1 MHYCQI
7 LVAHACSY
15 SGGRDKKKISQK
27 RAGGVAQSEGPEF
40 KPQYLKTKKHYNLQF
55 LDGTHGDKAMYPKKA
70 NIKM

>member
-1 MHYCQI
+1 
-7 LVAHACSY
+7 
-15 SGGRDKKKISQK
+15 
-27 RAGGVAQSEGPEF
+27 VAQSEGPEF